1 MDLRYF
7 ICIYSKNYDK
17 DLFWSCPKPHF
28 FLTPFPNF
36 LRAVYI
42 PYRTVYMFKE
52 MNTFIKQ
59 GCINL
64 IKSDSK

>member
-7 ICIYSKNYDK
+7 NAFIPRIMIRIYS
-17 DLFWSCPKPHF
+17 DLVQNPTF
-28 FLTPFPNF
+28 FPNTVSNF

-52 MNTFIKQ
+52 INTFIQQ

-64 IKSDSK
+64 IKSDIK